1 MTAEEANAA
10 LEDINMYNGQTT
22 QLQTLTSKDEQVRV
36 NQGSR
41 EGQNNKVKR
50 NHKKLRKNT
59 NTNENNV
66 SFSPKEE
73 IENLKKDVKHI
84 KGKLKAIPSQQ
95 WLANKEEANNNK
107 KIKNIIKKNQK
118 IAITLDLT
126 NTRKQK
132 YQKATKQKK

>member
-22 QLQTLTSKDEQVRV
+22 QLQTRTSKDEQVRA

-50 NHKKLRKNT
+50 NYKKLRKNT
-59 NTNENNV
+59 NTNEDNV

-84 KGKLKAIPSQQ
+84 KRKLKAIPSQQ
-95 WLANKEEANNNK
+95 WLANKEANNNK
-107 KIKNIIKKNQK
+107 KKFNKKEPKDSN
-118 IAITLDLT
+118 
-126 NTRKQK
+126 NTQSLMK
-132 YQKATKQKK
+132 

>member
-22 QLQTLTSKDEQVRV
+22 QLQTRTSKDEQVRA

-50 NHKKLRKNT
+50 NHKKLRKNA
-59 NTNENNV
+59 NTNEDNV

-73 IENLKKDVKHI
+73 IENLKKDVNHI

-95 WLANKEEANNNK
+95 WLANKEANNNK
-107 KIKNIIKKNQK
+107 KKFNKKTPKDSN
-118 IAITLDLT
+118 
-126 NTRKQK
+126 NTQSLMK
-132 YQKATKQKK
+132 

>member
-1 MTAEEANAA
+1 
-10 LEDINMYNGQTT
+10 MYNGQTT
-22 QLQTLTSKDEQVRV
+22 QLQTRTSKDEQVRA

-59 NTNENNV
+59 NTNEDNV

-95 WLANKEEANNNK
+95 WLANKEANNNK
-107 KIKNIIKKNQK
+107 KKINKKEPKDSN
-118 IAITLDLT
+118 
-126 NTRKQK
+126 NTQSLMK
-132 YQKATKQKK
+132 

>member
-22 QLQTLTSKDEQVRV
+22 QLQTRTSKDEQVRA

-59 NTNENNV
+59 NTNEDNV

-95 WLANKEEANNNK
+95 WLANKEANNNK
-107 KIKNIIKKNQK
+107 KKFNKKTPKDSN
-118 IAITLDLT
+118 
-126 NTRKQK
+126 NTQSLMK
-132 YQKATKQKK
+132 

>member
-1 MTAEEANAA
+1 MTTEEANAA

-22 QLQTLTSKDEQVRV
+22 QLQTRTSKDEQVRA

-41 EGQNNKVKR
+41 ERQNNKVKR

-59 NTNENNV
+59 NTNEDNV

-95 WLANKEEANNNK
+95 WLANKEANNNK
-107 KIKNIIKKNQK
+107 KKFNKKTPKDSN
-118 IAITLDLT
+118 
-126 NTRKQK
+126 NTQSLMK
-132 YQKATKQKK
+132 

>member
-1 MTAEEANAA
+1 MTTEEANAA

-22 QLQTLTSKDEQVRV
+22 QLQTRTSKDEQVRA

-59 NTNENNV
+59 NTNEDNV
-66 SFSPKEE
+66 SFSPEEE

-84 KGKLKAIPSQQ
+84 KGKLY
-95 WLANKEEANNNK
+95 LLNNGQLIK
-107 KIKNIIKKNQK
+107 KQITIKKNLIKKNQK
-118 IAITLDLT
+118 IAITLNL
-126 NTRKQK
+126 
-132 YQKATKQKK
+132 

>member
-22 QLQTLTSKDEQVRV
+22 QLQTRTSKDEQVRA

-50 NHKKLRKNT
+50 NYKKLRKNT
-59 NTNENNV
+59 NTNDDNV

-84 KGKLKAIPSQQ
+84 KRKLKAIPSQQ
-95 WLANKEEANNNK
+95 WLANKEANNNK
-107 KIKNIIKKNQK
+107 KKFNKKEPKDSN
-118 IAITLDLT
+118 
-126 NTRKQK
+126 NTQSLMK
-132 YQKATKQKK
+132 

>member
-22 QLQTLTSKDEQVRV
+22 QLQTRTSKDEQVRA

-50 NHKKLRKNT
+50 NYKKLRKNT
-59 NTNENNV
+59 NTNEDNV

-95 WLANKEEANNNK
+95 WLANKEANNNK
-107 KIKNIIKKNQK
+107 KKFNKKEPKDSN
-118 IAITLDLT
+118 
-126 NTRKQK
+126 NTQSLMK
-132 YQKATKQKK
+132 

>member
-22 QLQTLTSKDEQVRV
+22 QLQTRTSKDEQVRA

-41 EGQNNKVKR
+41 EGQKNKVKR

-59 NTNENNV
+59 NTNEDNV

-95 WLANKEEANNNK
+95 WLANKEANNNK
-107 KIKNIIKKNQK
+107 KKFNKKEPKDSN
-118 IAITLDLT
+118 
-126 NTRKQK
+126 NTQSLMK
-132 YQKATKQKK
+132 